1 MYIRWEKKSF
11 TKYRE
16 DNTGG
21 EDGGEE
27 ITDGDDQSL
36 PGKVVPDRV
45 VGGEG
50 NEAAE
55 RQAKGVEDLR
65 GGV

>member
-1 MYIRWEKKSF
+1 MYIRWVEKRF
-11 TKYRE
+11 TQYRE
-16 DNTGG
+16 DYTGG

-36 PGKVVPDRV
+36 PRKVVPDRV